1 MPQEE
6 DRIRTI
12 AGYLLKN
19 NCKSI
24 ARCSPEAAAFVKA
37 SVLQAFGE
45 SSHLVRNAASQDV
58 VALLGFLEPRNWP
71 ECLQYLVQM
80 LDAQNDTIAEVRIHH
95 FSTVTYSPCFRPRSA
110 RLRKAARITRAC
122 LTQKLVERDHLIS

>member
-1 MPQEE
+1 MPKKLQGYGKVADFIAYLSYILAHMPQEE

-19 NCKSI
+19 NCRSI
-24 ARCSPEAAAFVKA
+24 TRCSSEAAAFVKA

-45 SSHLVRNAASQDV
+45 SSHLVRNAAGQDI

-71 ECLQYLVQM
+71 ECLQFLVQM
-80 LDAQNDTIAEVRIHH
+80 LDVQNDTLAEVRVHH
-95 FSTVTYSPCFRPRSA
+95 FFTDAYSPYI
-110 RLRKAARITRAC
+110 RLRST
-122 LTQKLVERDHLIS
+122 

>member
-19 NCKSI
+19 NCRSI
-24 ARCSPEAAAFVKA
+24 VRCPPEAAAFVKA

-45 SSHLVRNAASQDV
+45 TSVMIRNAAGQDI

-71 ECLQYLVQM
+71 ECLQFLVQM
-80 LDAQNDTIAEVRIHH
+80 LDSPDEILQEVSISTLSLPTRTEHCPGRIQ
-95 FSTVTYSPCFRPRSA
+95 RNREG
-110 RLRKAARITRAC
+110 L
-122 LTQKLVERDHLIS
+122 